1 VPITPFHFGPGVL
14 FHAAAPRRVSFIAFV
29 AANCITDVESI
40 YNVLKGNL
48 PVHRF
53 LHTFVGAAVSAAMAI
68 VLFLFMRRLARSRPL
83 PDWFEWQ
90 QLTLPP
96 VIAGALLGSYSHV
109 VLDGIMHADM
119 RPLAP
124 WSDANPFLHAVSLS
138 ALHWG
143 CIIAAIA
150 GVLVWLK
157 TRQSRPRS
165 ASPRS

>member
-1 VPITPFHFGPGVL
+1 
-14 FHAAAPRRVSFIAFV
+14 V

-40 YNVLKGNL
+40 YNVLKGNF

-53 LHTFVGAAVSAAMAI
+53 LHTFVGAAVSAAMTIA
-68 VLFLFMRRLARSRPL
+68 LFLFMRRLARSMPL

-90 QLTLPP
+90 QLKPPP
-96 VIAGALLGSYSHV
+96 VIVGALLGSYSHV
-109 VLDGIMHADM
+109 VLDGIMHADL

-150 GVLVWLK
+150 GVLIWLK
-157 TRQSRPRS
+157 TRQSRPR
-165 ASPRS
+165 